1 MLAMRL
7 VFFLFLALAACDLPT
22 GSARHA
28 VIESATVT
36 RLPLDRPWDSPTR
49 SDWPDVYVDV
59 RTTERGLLAP
69 YSRSVFRTDVRENVR
84 GGLPITFGPRADQDG
99 RAGLRDSLWLDVSD
113 SDNVGDDRMFTSGTF
128 ALRDYADRPRAGTT
142 QTIRFSDD
150 ESEVSISVRWE

>member
-1 MLAMRL
+1 MPRLAL
-7 VFFLFLALAACDLPT
+7 VLLVLLAACGPPDR
-22 GSARHA
+22 ARQA

-59 RTTERGLLAP
+59 RTTERRLLAP
-69 YSRSVFRTDVRENVR
+69 YTRSVFRTDVRENVS
-84 GGLPITFGPRADQDG
+84 GDLPITFGPRADQDG

-113 SDNVGDDRMFTSGTF
+113 SDNVGDDLMFTSGTF
-128 ALRDYADRPRAGTT
+128 ALRDYARGQRAGTT

-150 ESEVSISVRWE
+150 DSEVSIVVRWE